1 MKLDKSLVKDINDH
15 FKVTQMLVVIFT
27 DWLKS
32 WTVKLK
38 QKDYISPL
46 KNSTDRFQPETPVLL
61 KTLVEKLEEINQALK
76 DDKSK
81 VQGSSRL

>member
-38 QKDYISPL
+38 QKDYISPV
-46 KNSTDRFQPETPVLL
+46 KNSADRLQSDTPVLL